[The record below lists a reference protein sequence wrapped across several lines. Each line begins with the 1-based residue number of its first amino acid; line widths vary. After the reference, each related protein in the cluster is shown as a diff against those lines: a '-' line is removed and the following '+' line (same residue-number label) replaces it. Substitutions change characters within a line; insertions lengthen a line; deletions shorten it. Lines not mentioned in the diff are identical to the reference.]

1 MNTYC
6 KSYRSPYVA
15 NVTALF
21 DAVLQSQL
29 SHTAIHLYLMLVATM
44 NRQCWPD
51 TIEMSDRVMAG
62 QVGMTTRTL
71 AAARHDLIEAGILVC
86 HTAGAGCNTHCVYQL
101 RQRDA
106 RMPHAMMQ
114 KSIAQPTAPLN
125 RTPHALKT
133 ENQDKEK
140 EEKKKSLALHERGGE
155 KELTPD
161 EVAPFLMGRTEWV
174 ATFCR
179 NNGITPDQLRHR
191 IGEFVRHLQN
201 TATVSKEPNDALRHF
216 ALWYE
221 RIELFRYLR
230 NRQQEEAAQQR
241 LANEASNGWKKTKN
255 CSTTKK
261 TTNPTNPNT
270 HGNLRLRHGHCGDE
284 QAGTG
289 TDVRSRPHAPCGCQP
304 PDDMDT
310 PSPHTH
316 RGTPTHWLP
325 QDRPRLHATA
335 SPPHRGLPR
344 RTLMQRIQNNEWH
357 FSKARVIAKR
367 LHSKNR

>member
-1 MNTYC
+1 MKTYC

-62 QVGMTTRTL
+62 QVGMTTRPL

-230 NRQQEEAAQQR
+230 KKRHSSDLPTRKKHARLPCATRRNWSARAARTSARHLPKHGDGRQKETPS
-241 LANEASNGWKKTKN
+241 ASNGWKKTKN

-261 TTNPTNPNT
+261 TTNPTNP
-270 HGNLRLRHGHCGDE
+270 
-284 QAGTG
+284 Q
-289 TDVRSRPHAPCGCQP
+289 
-304 PDDMDT
+304 
-310 PSPHTH
+310 HTWK
-316 RGTPTHWLP
+316 PTTTTW
-325 QDRPRLHATA
+325 
-335 SPPHRGLPR
+335 
-344 RTLMQRIQNNEWH
+344 TLWR
-357 FSKARVIAKR
+357 
-367 LHSKNR
+367 

>member
-125 RTPHALKT
+125 RTSHALKT

-241 LANEASNGWKKTKN
+241 LANEEEA
-255 CSTTKK
+255 
-261 TTNPTNPNT
+261 
-270 HGNLRLRHGHCGDE
+270 RQAALRHKEELERESRENFRKTLAEARRRAAEGDPFSIKWLE
-284 QAGTG
+284 ENKELL
-289 TDVRSRPHAPCGCQP
+289 
-304 PDDMDT
+304 DDEE
-310 PSPHTH
+310 
-316 RGTPTHWLP
+316 
-325 QDRPRLHATA
+325 
-335 SPPHRGLPR
+335 
-344 RTLMQRIQNNEWH
+344 NN
-357 FSKARVIAKR
+357 
-367 LHSKNR
+367 